1 MGVGYYLKP
10 VPATRT
16 SIGPYVSL
24 LHRISSLGSR
34 GREKERG
41 GDDRRGGKKSA
52 SKGIFIEWILKLMVA
67 TSDMLIRRASGF
79 LITPDDG
86 PRNNRRVI
94 QIEDAPPARLLM
106 RFTYVHPRF
115 VSPPPSVCLSFFP
128 REWRRGRRSHFVK
141 TARANRPPRG
151 NRYSCLCFLLYNPR
165 LSSRGN
171 SKTEGVIG
179 GGERRM

>member
-106 RFTYVHPRF
+106 RFIYVHPRF
-115 VSPPPSVCLSFFP
+115 VSPLPPSVSLSFP
-128 REWRRGRRSHFVK
+128 
-141 TARANRPPRG
+141 ANG
-151 NRYSCLCFLLYNPR
+151 
-165 LSSRGN
+165 G
-171 SKTEGVIG
+171 G
-179 GGERRM
+179 GGEVILSKPREQTDHPEATGTVASVSCSTIPGCHRGETRKLRV